1 VRRSVSGAHYDDI
14 IIVRFLELNP
24 TLPADSTFV
33 DGARPGDDQLRAFPA
48 YDAVGFEALPLP
60 GGGGDDN
67 KAKADALAEA
77 AKALKPPSLSPG
89 DWFKYLANVARV
101 SPVPDGM
108 KFGEVRAKRSRGTA
122 SRVARV
128 VLRWGAVS
136 TRLAR
141 RAPHTPTTH
150 PLKTTTTTTT
160 TKTATPTQKRRGSRS
175 PIPDLNILAPPV
187 SSSGVECGWGGRC
200 PRVIQVPT
208 GVLRLGGTFVVRD
221 DRVVYAYADPL
232 PGAHPNVDEV
242 VAKALG
248 SAAPSSQ

>member
-1 VRRSVSGAHYDDI
+1 MNAQREVLAAAGVAGPVFVSVGTAEKLQK
-14 IIVRFLELNP
+14 FLELNP

-108 KFGEVRAKRSRGTA
+108 KFGEV
-122 SRVARV
+122 
-128 VLRWGAVS
+128 
-136 TRLAR
+136 
-141 RAPHTPTTH
+141 
-150 PLKTTTTTTT
+150 
-160 TKTATPTQKRRGSRS
+160 
-175 PIPDLNILAPPV
+175 
-187 SSSGVECGWGGRC
+187 
-200 PRVIQVPT
+200 PT